1 MKVRLPYYYFVWRL
15 SMNLIGDF
23 FALGLVA
30 ILSLFFFS
38 NGYFPTKASRFF
50 AFSLVLTAL
59 SGVLD
64 IVAVYLFGNPGV
76 PLWLNMAINSL
87 FFAVNVLT
95 TTMIAMVLFYKILEH
110 VHDDHCIKQARVA
123 MIAVFT
129 IYLIFVAVN
138 IGTGILF
145 YFDDNGTYQR
155 GPLNSIGYAF
165 TVAQM
170 VLVIIC

>member
-1 MKVRLPYYYFVWRL
+1 
-15 SMNLIGDF
+15 MNLIGDF

-64 IVAVYLFGNPGV
+64 IVAVYLFGKPEV

-87 FFAVNVLT
+87 FFICAAYNNRSIDV
-95 TTMIAMVLFYKILEH
+95 
-110 VHDDHCIKQARVA
+110 
-123 MIAVFT
+123 
-129 IYLIFVAVN
+129 
-138 IGTGILF
+138 
-145 YFDDNGTYQR
+145 
-155 GPLNSIGYAF
+155 LNS
-165 TVAQM
+165 Q
-170 VLVIIC
+170 LVYKGS